1 VEDYEKLIDQL
12 RTNETKAR
20 TTSVLVSLYLFLLI
34 FFVLI
39 SSLNP
44 EKKIPKD
51 TTIKSLNNFFSLNK
65 NKVTSESKLVVKDQ
79 ELQFYKKIFYNKI
92 TALLEGNRDIYINNI
107 SSFNT
112 DQVISFS
119 IPIMSFFD
127 VIEELKIKDTKLAL
141 INALSNLV
149 KTNNTMHKVHIDIL
163 FQNSS
168 ENEFSYEENNIAKH
182 NDQLGEIANK
192 FLKAGVNQEAIR
204 IGIDDSD
211 LEEEEYIIF
220 NFFLKHYENRKK

>member
-51 TTIKSLNNFFSLNK
+51 NTIKSLNSFFSLNK
-65 NKVTSESKLVVKDQ
+65 NKVTSENKLVVRDQ

-92 TALLEGNRDIYINNI
+92 TSLLEGHRDIYINNI

-112 DQVISFS
+112 EQIISFS
-119 IPIMSFFD
+119 IPVMSFFD
-127 VIEELKIKDTKLAL
+127 VIEETKIKDTKLEL
-141 INALSNLV
+141 IDALSNLI
-149 KTNNTMHKVHIDIL
+149 KTNNTMYKPYIDIL

-182 NDQLGEIANK
+182 NVQLGEIVNK

-204 IGIDDSD
+204 MGIDDSD
-211 LEEEEYIIF
+211 LEEEEYITF